1 MLRVFDANYSG
12 WHALDAKGVTREMQ
26 HHIQTHCQHLNSH
39 MLQTGQSVTS
49 FQTRSDKTSPNMQT
63 HFTFIKVFA
72 TSMHQAESVDIEYK
86 RGRLYRTSDCQFL
99 HYDGDDFGYAINTS
113 GDSVKCSIL
122 GKTEREDGVLFAVK
136 LAAEAAATTW
146 MACDKGV
153 QTRFVRMHIHILHST
168 TGVMFVYNDKCRSVV
183 KINPSPPLCVNAC
196 YTSEITGKILTNAEV
211 ESFRVPNGSCG
222 VEYTF
227 PSLLGKVLSAAL
239 NCVVSVNLNRPT
251 KLTNIFCR

>member
-49 FQTRSDKTSPNMQT
+49 FQTGSDKTSPLMQT
-63 HFTFIKVFA
+63 HFTFNKVFA

-86 RGRLYRTSDCQFL
+86 RGRLYRTTNCQFL
-99 HYDGDDFGYAINTS
+99 HYDGDDFGYAIIAS
-113 GDSVKCSIL
+113 GDSVKFNVL
-122 GKTEREDGVLFAVK
+122 AKTEREGGVLFTLKPPAQT
-136 LAAEAAATTW
+136 AATTW
-146 MACDKGV
+146 IACDKGV

-168 TGVMFVYNDKCRSVV
+168 SAVMFVYNDKCRSVV

-196 YTSEITGKILTNAEV
+196 YTAEITGKISANAEV
-211 ESFRVPNGSCG
+211 GSFRVPNGSCG

-227 PSLLGKVLSAAL
+227 PSLLGKVSP
-239 NCVVSVNLNRPT
+239 VVFGC
-251 KLTNIFCR
+251 KDC